1 MMSHDLFYTLQMIVK
16 SKDAEKLIQNLQKL
30 AIQGV
35 FIAEKVSI
43 FGNLFVIFY
52 NCMKFYTRQPG

>member
-1 MMSHDLFYTLQMIVK
+1 MIVK

-30 AIQGV
+30 ANQGV

-43 FGNLFVIFY
+43 FGNLFVTFH
-52 NCMKFYTRQPG
+52 NCIRDPLHC